1 MKNKEGYKD
10 PTAGQAIDNIK
21 ADDRKADLIIEII
34 KQVCAQA
41 GYQAV
46 CTQRNMR
53 IIELVI
59 RR

>member
-1 MKNKEGYKD
+1 MKNKEGYRD
-10 PTAGQAIDNIK
+10 PTAGQALANIK
-21 ADDRKADLIIEII
+21 RDDRKADLVIKII
-34 KQVCAQA
+34 KLVCEQA

-46 CTQRNMR
+46 CTQRSAR

>member
-10 PTAGQAIDNIK
+10 PTPGQAIANID
-21 ADDRKADLIIEII
+21 ADDHKADLVI
-34 KQVCAQA
+34 KIVKLVCAQA

-53 IIELVI
+53 SIELII

>member
-1 MKNKEGYKD
+1 MRNHEGYKD
-10 PTAGQAIDNIK
+10 PTAGQAINNIK
-21 ADDRKADLIIEII
+21 ADDHKADLVIKII
-34 KQVCAQA
+34 KLVCKQA

-46 CTQRNMR
+46 CTQRSLR